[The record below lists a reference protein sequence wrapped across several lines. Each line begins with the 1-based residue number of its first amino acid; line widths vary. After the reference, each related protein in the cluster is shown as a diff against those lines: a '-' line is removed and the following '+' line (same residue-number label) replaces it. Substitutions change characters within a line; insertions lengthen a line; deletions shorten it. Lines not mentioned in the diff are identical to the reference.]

1 MKAAEARELNVEEI
15 VAKEREIELEL
26 FNLRFQQAMGQL
38 ENPARIRQLR
48 KELARIKTIAREK
61 NTIHA

>member
-1 MKAAEARELNVEEI
+1 MKAAEVRELTVEEL

>member
-1 MKAAEARELNVEEI
+1 MKAVEVRELTVEEI

-26 FNLRFQQAMGQL
+26 FNLRFQQALGQL

-48 KELARIKTIAREK
+48 RELARIKTIAREK